1 MPKESEDVSTVLNRG
16 RREKLVTLQAEFS
29 RLEIFAIFSN
39 FAQKNR
45 KILTF

>member
-39 FAQKNR
+39 FAKKTR